1 MSRGGREAVVFHNGS
16 SGTYLPVEE
25 IMASVTF
32 AGVTRTYPGN
42 PKPSV
47 DALDLE
53 IADGEF
59 LVLVGPSGCGKSTTL
74 RMLAGLEDID
84 GGSIL
89 IGENDV
95 TGVAPK
101 DRDIAMVFQNY
112 ALYPH
117 MTVAENMGFALKIA
131 GVDKATRRARVEEVA
146 ELLDLTDYLD
156 RKPKALSGGQR
167 QRVAMGRAIVREP
180 QVFLM
185 DEPLSNLDAKLRVQT
200 RTQIASL
207 QRRLGVTTVYV
218 THDQTEA
225 LTMGDRIAVL
235 KDGKLQ
241 QVGTPRELYGAPKN
255 VFVAGFIGSPAMN
268 LLPATI
274 SGGAVS
280 FGGQE
285 FALAG
290 AAAGAG
296 ASAAGTAGTA
306 GAAVVFGVRPEDL
319 RIAAPG
325 ETGITAVIDLVEELG
340 ADGYLYGHV
349 ADGDERRDIVARVD
363 GRNHP
368 TAGETVTLVPDM
380 AQAHLFDA
388 ESGERLN

>member
-1 MSRGGREAVVFHNGS
+1 MAEQAAASHYGS

-32 AGVTRTYPGN
+32 EAATRVFPGN
-42 PKPSV
+42 PEPSV
-47 DALDLE
+47 DSLDLE

-84 GGSIL
+84 GGRVL
-89 IGENDV
+89 IGERDV
-95 TGVAPK
+95 THVPPK

-131 GVDKATRRARVEEVA
+131 GVDKATRAARVEEVA
-146 ELLDLTDYLD
+146 ELLDLADYLD

-225 LTMGDRIAVL
+225 LTMGDRIAVM
-235 KDGKLQ
+235 KDGRLQ
-241 QVGTPRELYGAPKN
+241 QVGTPRELYETPVN
-255 VFVAGFIGSPAMN
+255 QFVAGFIGSPAMN
-268 LLPATI
+268 LLPATV
-274 SGGAVS
+274 SGGGVS
-280 FGGQE
+280 LGGVE
-285 FALAG
+285 FALP
-290 AAAGAG
+290 AAASQAPG
-296 ASAAGTAGTA
+296 S
-306 GAAVVFGVRPEDL
+306 AVVLGVRPEDL
-319 RIAAPG
+319 VMASGEEPRI
-325 ETGITAVIDLVEELG
+325 ETVIDLVEELG
-340 ADGYLYGHV
+340 ADGYLYGHI
-349 ADGDERRDIVARVD
+349 AQEGERRDVVARVD
-363 GRNHP
+363 GRAHP
-368 TAGETVTLVPDM
+368 AAGETVRLVPDRSHL
-380 AQAHLFDA
+380 HLFSA
-388 ESGERLN
+388 ETGERLG

>member
-89 IGENDV
+89 IGDNDV

-268 LLPATI
+268 LLPATL
-274 SGGAVS
+274 SAGGVG

-290 AAAGAG
+290 EATGAGAG
-296 ASAAGTAGTA
+296 AV

-325 ETGITAVIDLVEELG
+325 ETGIAAVIDLVEELG

-349 ADGDERRDIVARVD
+349 ADGDQRRDIVARVD

-368 TAGETVTLVPDM
+368 VAGETVALVPDM
-380 AQAHLFDA
+380 AHAHLFDA